1 MFEVLYSSEE
11 TKNLNERKN
20 DARRYVRT
28 KSTSDKFSDVPAR
41 RGR

>member
-20 DARRYVRT
+20 CARYVRT